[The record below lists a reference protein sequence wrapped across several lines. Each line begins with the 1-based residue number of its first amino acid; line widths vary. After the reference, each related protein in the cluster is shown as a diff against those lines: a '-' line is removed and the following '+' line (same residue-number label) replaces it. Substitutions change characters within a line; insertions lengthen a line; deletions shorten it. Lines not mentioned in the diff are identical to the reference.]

1 MTSKTEFIKVAL
13 LPKLVKVSVH
23 FEAAISTITDQ
34 VDVMAY
40 IKQRE
45 VERVVYAAN
54 LKVDQIGQC
63 LHFLNQLQGRSKLEI
78 STALMNSLKSLTGRQ
93 PKENDAKKS
102 AREILQL
109 MKVLELVDDDL
120 YATLDGVRLLGYLQN
135 SRPKFLDYLAWL
147 LLTRGGWVRVVSE
160 IDQLRRSVW
169 YGLGMKDLTDLLHDE
184 LRKAGLVKRTDSWQM
199 SALIDCL
206 VYLRLLK
213 PWDAVQ
219 MRFNPDKERLY
230 DLLRKT
236 FT

>member
-1 MTSKTEFIKVAL
+1 
-13 LPKLVKVSVH
+13 
-23 FEAAISTITDQ
+23 
-34 VDVMAY
+34 MAY

-45 VERVVYAAN
+45 VDRVVYAVN

-63 LHFLNQLQGRSKLEI
+63 LRFLSRLQGRSKSDI

-93 PKENDAKKS
+93 PKEKDAKKF

-120 YATLDGVRLLGYLQN
+120 YVTLDGVRLLGYLQS

-147 LLTRGGWVRVVSE
+147 LLTRGGWVRAVSE

-169 YGLGMKDLTDLLHDE
+169 YGLGMKDLIDLLHDE
-184 LRKAGLVKRTDSWQM
+184 LGKAGLVKRTDSWQM
-199 SALIDCL
+199 FALIDCL
-206 VYLRLLK
+206 VYLRILK